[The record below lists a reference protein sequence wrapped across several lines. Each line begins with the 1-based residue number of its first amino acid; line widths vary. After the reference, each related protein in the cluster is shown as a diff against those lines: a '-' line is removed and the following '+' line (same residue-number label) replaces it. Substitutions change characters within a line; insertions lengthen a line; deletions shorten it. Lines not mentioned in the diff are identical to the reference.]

1 MYLKKNITIYEG
13 LDEGKGW
20 GFFLTLCMLGYLY
33 AVLSPNDFFKVNLY
47 KIFFQEYHQCQKIWI
62 QIRQDVLS
70 GLIWVQAV
78 CKSYQQ
84 ITPAGKGLISVK
96 TYFTIFFLLIFFYF
110 FFFFE
115 NLFFLF

>member
-1 MYLKKNITIYEG
+1 
-13 LDEGKGW
+13 
-20 GFFLTLCMLGYLY
+20 MLGYFY
-33 AVLSPNDFFKVNLY
+33 AVLSPNDFFKVNLF

-84 ITPAGKGLISVK
+84 ITPAGKGLISAK
-96 TYFTIFFLLIFFYF
+96 TYFTIFFLLIFFL
-110 FFFFE
+110 
-115 NLFFLF
+115 LFFLLKICSFFFNTLTLCLLVKFS